1 MTPKDKIIEFLCH
14 GVPTLQIAEA
24 VGCDPSYVSQI
35 KALPEVAER
44 IAASVTAATVEDIQH
59 DDRMDRVEQLALER
73 IERTIQFANFGQALA
88 AFKVLNTAERRNRPS
103 ASSQPNITNNLT
115 VNLTLPSV
123 ALPNYVKNSK
133 NEIIEVEGK
142 TMLTA
147 TPRSLDAVLAAR
159 AAENTPKHLP
169 QITDVE
175 KAANI
180 LENLPIAKPRKQPRT
195 LPAGLSADL
204 L

>member
-1 MTPKDKIIEFLCH
+1 MTPRERIIDFLCH
-14 GVPTLQIAEA
+14 GVPTLQIAAA

-35 KALPEVAER
+35 KAEPEVAER
-44 IAASVTAATVEDIQH
+44 VAASVSAATVEDIQH
-59 DDRMDRVEQLALER
+59 DDRMGKVEQLALER
-73 IERTIQFANFGQALA
+73 IERTIQFANFGQALN
-88 AFKVLNTAERRNRPS
+88 AFKILNSAERRQRP
-103 ASSQPNITNNLT
+103 AATNQQAITTNVT

-123 ALPNYVKNSK
+123 AIPNYVRNSK

-142 TMLTA
+142 TMISA
-147 TPRSLDAVLAAR
+147 TPKSLDAVLAAR
-159 AAENTPKHLP
+159 AAAETPKHLP

-180 LENLPIAKPRKQPRT
+180 LDNLAAPQPRKQARA